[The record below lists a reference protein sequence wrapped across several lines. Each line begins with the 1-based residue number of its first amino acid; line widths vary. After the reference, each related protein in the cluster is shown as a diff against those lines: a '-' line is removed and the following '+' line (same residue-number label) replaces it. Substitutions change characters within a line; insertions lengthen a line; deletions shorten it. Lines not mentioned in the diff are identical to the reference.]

1 MTFSST
7 SGAAC
12 LGMQG
17 LVGVT
22 ALAVAAALI
31 MRAVPL
37 RAALAGS
44 LAGTGTGLMAE
55 GVWHLHCPVT
65 HLAHVLPWHGSAI
78 LLLGLLGLVL
88 GLAVERRERRRMEDR
103 LQPADRL
110 TQYRGGVNL
119 FRCPA
124 TSSGF

>member
-1 MTFSST
+1 MSPGLASEGLHVS

-78 LLLGLLGLVL
+78 LLLGLLGLWL
-88 GLAVERRERRRMEDR
+88 GAAVERRESDRMEAR
-103 LQPADRL
+103 LALPRKEA
-110 TQYRGGVNL
+110 
-119 FRCPA
+119 
-124 TSSGF
+124 SE